1 LNRLR
6 RRINL
11 WSGRSSG
18 LHHGLDLFHLLS
30 VLVNV
35 ARDGSDK
42 VLDLPDALRV
52 PHPIDPLSPEHD
64 DLSFDRTKVLSRV

>member
-1 LNRLR
+1 
-6 RRINL
+6 
-11 WSGRSSG
+11 
-18 LHHGLDLFHLLS
+18 
-30 VLVNV
+30 VNI